1 VKKYFFLMMV
11 AVVFFAQETLI
22 KVKIDRRIES
32 NLSSLFEALPERIE
46 VFVTSDS
53 TYIIEASFPNRKS
66 VKRMTSAEYRDLIVR
81 KPVEL
86 ITIESAQISYLMGQ
100 TFLGLALYSWS
111 LPVAISDNYDE
122 GTLALGLLTPMLY
135 TTSCFL
141 ATSHRRISSGAAY
154 GSFLGGI
161 EGAYHGGLIFKSV
174 RGVFPVSIAENL
186 LDFTL
191 GQKMGF
197 TPAMYQR
204 KFNHCAYGYY
214 HYFTVKI
221 LFAGEDFDIWD
232 FENEDVRLS
241 ALLSLGE
248 GYTSLFLSENSEDL
262 TFGDALF
269 ELRMSAIGAEA
280 LPLILATIDLY
291 REGSNTDERIY
302 AGLSLL
308 GHSLGYLWGYKF
320 TRDYDLPGAAGVMV
334 WILPYLAHATTGG
347 LVILS
352 DSEGF
357 SDAYPAIYLG
367 TDILLTLACYKAFAK
382 KSTDVGKAD
391 IPNFNISINPMC
403 FMFKDKDKDKN
414 FGKMPFLSFSYN
426 FD

>member
-11 AVVFFAQETLI
+11 AVVFFAQETLT
-22 KVKIDRRIES
+22 KVKIDRRIET

-53 TYIIEASFPNRKS
+53 TYIVEAFFPDKKS

-81 KPVEL
+81 KPAKLV
-86 ITIESAQISYLMGQ
+86 TIESAQISYLVGQ
-100 TFLGLALYSWS
+100 TFIGLALYSWS
-111 LPVAISDNYDE
+111 LPVMFSEDDFSE
-122 GTLALGLLTPMLY
+122 GMVTLGLLTPLLY
-135 TTSCFL
+135 TSSIFL

-161 EGAYHGGLIFKSV
+161 EGAFHGGIIFNSG
-174 RGVFPVSIAENL
+174 RGVFPVSLTENM

-214 HYFTVKI
+214 HYFAANI
-221 LFAGEDFDIWD
+221 LFTGEDVWGNDEDIMQIGT
-232 FENEDVRLS
+232 
-241 ALLSLGE
+241 LLSLGE
-248 GYTSLFLSENSEDL
+248 GYSSLFFSRNAENL

-269 ELRMSAIGAEA
+269 ELRMSAMGAEA
-280 LPLILATIDLY
+280 LPLILATIDSY
-291 REGSNTDERIY
+291 REGSNTDDRVY

-308 GHSLGYLWGYKF
+308 GHCVGYLCGYKF

-347 LVILS
+347 LVLLS

-367 TDILLTLACYKAFAK
+367 TDILLTFACYKAFAK

-414 FGKMPFLSFSYN
+414 FSKMPFLSFSYN